1 MKDKVLSFLFA
12 GIITITSPSIFASGI
27 PVVDVAAIA
36 KTVEE
41 GLNRAAEAARQ
52 LEQLKQQY
60 EQTIRYA
67 EEQKKRLEGFTDFSN
82 GFDSAS
88 SYMKDSLSTITNSAK
103 SDLSSLRSQ
112 YDLSDLSSNVAET
125 QQKYDAILAKIK
137 FYENF
142 NNEMQE
148 RAKRLTTLQKEFA
161 SADTPQKKADL
172 SNQLNTEKLTM
183 ELQLKQYDIAER
195 QLENERKA
203 QYETYVR
210 QKRRDL
216 S

>member
-1 MKDKVLSFLFA
+1 MALIA
-12 GIITITSPSIFASGI
+12 HP
-27 PVVDVAAIA
+27 AI
-36 KTVEE
+36 
-41 GLNRAAEAARQ
+41 
-52 LEQLKQQY
+52 
-60 EQTIRYA
+60 
-67 EEQKKRLEGFTDFSN
+67 
-82 GFDSAS
+82 
-88 SYMKDSLSTITNSAK
+88 STITNSAK

-112 YDLSDLSSNVAET
+112 YDLSSNIAET

-142 NNEMQE
+142 NDEMQE

-195 QLENERKA
+195 QLIASENA
-203 QYETYVR
+203 R
-210 QKRRDL
+210 QEAVSREKFKL
-216 S
+216 MMQ

>member
-1 MKDKVLSFLFA
+1 
-12 GIITITSPSIFASGI
+12 
-27 PVVDVAAIA
+27 
-36 KTVEE
+36 
-41 GLNRAAEAARQ
+41 
-52 LEQLKQQY
+52 
-60 EQTIRYA
+60 
-67 EEQKKRLEGFTDFSN
+67 
-82 GFDSAS
+82 
-88 SYMKDSLSTITNSAK
+88 
-103 SDLSSLRSQ
+103 
-112 YDLSDLSSNVAET
+112 
-125 QQKYDAILAKIK
+125 
-137 FYENF
+137 

-210 QKRRDL
+210 
-216 S
+216 

>member
-1 MKDKVLSFLFA
+1 MKKLLTILLS
-12 GIITITSPSIFASGI
+12 GILIVTSPSLFAGI
-27 PVVDVAAIA
+27 PVVDAASIA

-41 GLNRAAEAARQ
+41 GLNRAAEAAKQ

-60 EQTIRYA
+60 EQAIKYA
-67 EEQKKRLEGFTDFSN
+67 EEQKKRLEGFTDLSH
-82 GFDSAS
+82 GFDSTS
-88 SYMKDSLSTITNSAK
+88 SYMKDSLSSITNSAK
-103 SDLSSLRSQ
+103 SNLNSLRSQ
-112 YDLSDLSSNVAET
+112 YELSSNVAET
-125 QQKYDAILAKIK
+125 QQRYDAILAKIK

-183 ELQLKQYDIAER
+183 ELQLKQYDIAEK
-195 QLENERKA
+195 QLEAERKA
-203 QYETYVR
+203 QHEAVVNQLMDRLT
-210 QKRRDL
+210 
-216 S
+216 

>member
-1 MKDKVLSFLFA
+1 MKKLLTIVLS
-12 GIITITSPSIFASGI
+12 GILTVTSPSLFASGI
-27 PVVDVAAIA
+27 PVVDAASIA

-41 GLNRAAEAARQ
+41 GLNRAAEAAKQ

-60 EQTIRYA
+60 EQAIKYA
-67 EEQKKRLEGFTDFSN
+67 EEQKKRLEGFTDFSH
-82 GFDSAS
+82 GFDSTS
-88 SYMKDSLSTITNSAK
+88 SYMKDSLSSITNSAK
-103 SDLSSLRSQ
+103 SNLNSLRSQ
-112 YDLSDLSSNVAET
+112 YELSSNVAET
-125 QQKYDAILAKIK
+125 QQRYDAILAKIK

-148 RAKRLTTLQKEFA
+148 RAKRITNLQKDFA

-203 QYETYVR
+203 QYEAYIR

>member
-1 MKDKVLSFLFA
+1 
-12 GIITITSPSIFASGI
+12 
-27 PVVDVAAIA
+27 
-36 KTVEE
+36 
-41 GLNRAAEAARQ
+41 
-52 LEQLKQQY
+52 
-60 EQTIRYA
+60 
-67 EEQKKRLEGFTDFSN
+67 
-82 GFDSAS
+82 
-88 SYMKDSLSTITNSAK
+88 
-103 SDLSSLRSQ
+103 LRSQ
-112 YDLSDLSSNVAET
+112 YDLSSNIAET

-195 QLENERKA
+195 QLIASENA
-203 QYETYVR
+203 R
-210 QKRRDL
+210 QEAVSREKFKL
-216 S
+216 MMQ

>member
-1 MKDKVLSFLFA
+1 MKKLLTILLS
-12 GIITITSPSIFASGI
+12 GILTITSPSLFAGI
-27 PVVDVAAIA
+27 PVVDAASIA

-41 GLNRAAEAARQ
+41 GLNRAAEAAKQ

-60 EQTIRYA
+60 EQAIKYA
-67 EEQKKRLEGFTDFSN
+67 EEQKKRLEGFTDFSH
-82 GFDSAS
+82 GFDSTS
-88 SYMKDSLSTITNSAK
+88 SYMKDSLSSITNSAK
-103 SDLSSLRSQ
+103 SNLNSLRSQ
-112 YDLSDLSSNVAET
+112 YELSSNVAET
-125 QQKYDAILAKIK
+125 QQRYDAILAKIK

-148 RAKRLTTLQKEFA
+148 RAKRLTTLQREFA

-195 QLENERKA
+195 QLIESENA
-203 QYETYVR
+203 R
-210 QKRRDL
+210 QEAVGREKFSL
-216 S
+216 MMQ

>member
-1 MKDKVLSFLFA
+1 MKKLLTIVLS
-12 GIITITSPSIFASGI
+12 GILTVTSPSLFASI
-27 PVVDVAAIA
+27 PVIDASSIA

-41 GLNRAAEAARQ
+41 GLNRAAEAAKQ

-60 EQTIRYA
+60 EQAIKYA
-67 EEQKKRLEGFTDFSN
+67 EEQKKRLEGFTDFSH
-82 GFDSAS
+82 GFDSTS
-88 SYMKDSLSTITNSAK
+88 SYMKDSLSSITNSAK
-103 SDLSSLRSQ
+103 SNLNSLRSQ
-112 YDLSDLSSNVAET
+112 YELSSNVAET
-125 QQKYDAILAKIK
+125 QQRYDAILAKIK

-148 RAKRLTTLQKEFA
+148 RAKRITNLQKDFA

-203 QYETYVR
+203 QYEAYIR

>member
-1 MKDKVLSFLFA
+1 MKKLLTIVLS
-12 GIITITSPSIFASGI
+12 GILTVTSPSLFASI
-27 PVVDVAAIA
+27 PVVDASSIA

-41 GLNRAAEAARQ
+41 GLNRAAEAAKQ

-60 EQTIRYA
+60 EQAIKYA
-67 EEQKKRLEGFTDFSN
+67 EEQKKRLEGFTDFSH
-82 GFDSAS
+82 GFDSTS
-88 SYMKDSLSTITNSAK
+88 SYMKDSLSSITNSAK
-103 SDLSSLRSQ
+103 SNLNSLRSQ
-112 YDLSDLSSNVAET
+112 YELSSNAAET
-125 QQKYDAILAKIK
+125 QQRYDAILAKIK

-148 RAKRLTTLQKEFA
+148 RAKRITNLQKDFA

-203 QYETYVR
+203 QYEAYIR

>member
-112 YDLSDLSSNVAET
+112 YDLSSNVAET

-161 SADTPQKKADL
+161 SADTPQKKKADL

>member
-1 MKDKVLSFLFA
+1 MKKLLTIVLS
-12 GIITITSPSIFASGI
+12 GILTVTSPSLFASI
-27 PVVDVAAIA
+27 PVVDASSIA

-41 GLNRAAEAARQ
+41 GLNRAAEAAKQ

-60 EQTIRYA
+60 EQAIKYA
-67 EEQKKRLEGFTDFSN
+67 EEQKKRLEGFTDFSH
-82 GFDSAS
+82 GFDSTS
-88 SYMKDSLSTITNSAK
+88 SYMKDSLSSITNSAK
-103 SDLSSLRSQ
+103 SNLNSLRSQ
-112 YDLSDLSSNVAET
+112 YELSSNVAET
-125 QQKYDAILAKIK
+125 QQRYDAILAKIK

-148 RAKRLTTLQKEFA
+148 RAKRITNLQKDFA

-203 QYETYVR
+203 QYEAYIR

>member
-1 MKDKVLSFLFA
+1 MKKLLTILLS
-12 GIITITSPSIFASGI
+12 GILIVTSPSLFASGI
-27 PVVDVAAIA
+27 PVVDAASIA

-41 GLNRAAEAARQ
+41 GLNRAAEAAKQ

-60 EQTIRYA
+60 EQAIKYA
-67 EEQKKRLEGFTDFSN
+67 EEQKKRLEGFTDFSH
-82 GFDSAS
+82 GFDSTS
-88 SYMKDSLSTITNSAK
+88 SYMKDSLSSITNSAK
-103 SDLSSLRSQ
+103 SNLNSLRSQ
-112 YDLSDLSSNVAET
+112 YELSSNVAET
-125 QQKYDAILAKIK
+125 QQRYDAILAKIK

-183 ELQLKQYDIAER
+183 ELQLKQYDIAEK
-195 QLENERKA
+195 QLEAERKA
-203 QYETYVR
+203 QHEAVVNQLMDRLT
-210 QKRRDL
+210 
-216 S
+216 

>member
-1 MKDKVLSFLFA
+1 MKDKVLSFLLA

-27 PVVDVAAIA
+27 PVVDVTAIA

-60 EQTIRYA
+60 EQTIKYA

-82 GFDSAS
+82 GFNDAS
-88 SYMKDSLSTITNSAK
+88 NYMKDSLSTITDSAK
-103 SDLSSLRSQ
+103 SDLNSLRSQ
-112 YDLSDLSSNVAET
+112 YNLSSDVVET
-125 QQKYDAILAKIK
+125 QQRYDAILAKIK

-142 NNEMQE
+142 NTQMQE
-148 RAKRLTTLQKEFA
+148 RAKRLTNLQKEF
-161 SADTPQKKADL
+161 SNADTPQKKADL

-195 QLENERKA
+195 QMQFEQEAAYESRRINIVNEMLRH
-203 QYETYVR
+203 
-210 QKRRDL
+210 
-216 S
+216 

>member
-1 MKDKVLSFLFA
+1 
-12 GIITITSPSIFASGI
+12 
-27 PVVDVAAIA
+27 
-36 KTVEE
+36 
-41 GLNRAAEAARQ
+41 
-52 LEQLKQQY
+52 
-60 EQTIRYA
+60 
-67 EEQKKRLEGFTDFSN
+67 
-82 GFDSAS
+82 
-88 SYMKDSLSTITNSAK
+88 
-103 SDLSSLRSQ
+103 
-112 YDLSDLSSNVAET
+112 
-125 QQKYDAILAKIK
+125 
-137 FYENF
+137 
-142 NNEMQE
+142 
-148 RAKRLTTLQKEFA
+148 

>member
-1 MKDKVLSFLFA
+1 MKYKVLSFLLA
-12 GIITITSPSIFASGI
+12 GIITVTSPSIFASGI
-27 PVVDVAAIA
+27 PVVDVTAIA

-60 EQTIRYA
+60 EQTIKYA

-82 GFDSAS
+82 GFNDAS
-88 SYMKDSLSTITNSAK
+88 NYMKDSLSTITDSAK
-103 SDLSSLRSQ
+103 SDLNSLRSQ
-112 YDLSDLSSNVAET
+112 YNLSSDVVET
-125 QQKYDAILAKIK
+125 QQRYDAILAKIK

-142 NNEMQE
+142 NTQMQE
-148 RAKRLTTLQKEFA
+148 RAKRLTNLQKEF
-161 SADTPQKKADL
+161 SNADTPQKKADL

-195 QLENERKA
+195 QMKFEQEAAYESQRINIVNEMLRH
-203 QYETYVR
+203 
-210 QKRRDL
+210 
-216 S
+216 

>member
-1 MKDKVLSFLFA
+1 MKKLLTILLS
-12 GIITITSPSIFASGI
+12 GILTVTSPSLFASGI
-27 PVVDVAAIA
+27 PVVDAASIA

-41 GLNRAAEAARQ
+41 GLNRAAEAAKQ

-60 EQTIRYA
+60 EQAIKYA
-67 EEQKKRLEGFTDFSN
+67 EEQKKRLEGFTDFSH
-82 GFDSAS
+82 GFDSTS
-88 SYMKDSLSTITNSAK
+88 SYMKDSLSSITNSAK
-103 SDLSSLRSQ
+103 SNLNSLRSQ
-112 YDLSDLSSNVAET
+112 YELSSNVAET
-125 QQKYDAILAKIK
+125 QQRYDAILAKIK

-183 ELQLKQYDIAER
+183 ELQLKQYDIAEK
-195 QLENERKA
+195 QLEAERKA
-203 QYETYVR
+203 QHEAVVNQLMDRLT
-210 QKRRDL
+210 
-216 S
+216 

>member
-1 MKDKVLSFLFA
+1 
-12 GIITITSPSIFASGI
+12 
-27 PVVDVAAIA
+27 
-36 KTVEE
+36 
-41 GLNRAAEAARQ
+41 
-52 LEQLKQQY
+52 
-60 EQTIRYA
+60 
-67 EEQKKRLEGFTDFSN
+67 
-82 GFDSAS
+82 
-88 SYMKDSLSTITNSAK
+88 
-103 SDLSSLRSQ
+103 
-112 YDLSDLSSNVAET
+112 
-125 QQKYDAILAKIK
+125 IK

-142 NNEMQE
+142 NNEMHE
-148 RAKRLTTLQKEFA
+148 RAERLTTLQKEFA

>member
-27 PVVDVAAIA
+27 PVVDVTAIIA

-82 GFDSAS
+82 GF
-88 SYMKDSLSTITNSAK
+88 
-103 SDLSSLRSQ
+103 
-112 YDLSDLSSNVAET
+112 
-125 QQKYDAILAKIK
+125 
-137 FYENF
+137 
-142 NNEMQE
+142 
-148 RAKRLTTLQKEFA
+148 
-161 SADTPQKKADL
+161 
-172 SNQLNTEKLTM
+172 
-183 ELQLKQYDIAER
+183 
-195 QLENERKA
+195 
-203 QYETYVR
+203 
-210 QKRRDL
+210 
-216 S
+216 

>member
-12 GIITITSPSIFASGI
+12 GIITITSPSIFASI

-112 YDLSDLSSNVAET
+112 YDLSSNVAET

>member
-1 MKDKVLSFLFA
+1 MKYNVLSIVLA
-12 GIITITSPSIFASGI
+12 GIITVTSPSIFASGI

-41 GLNRAAEAARQ
+41 GLNRAAEAAKQ

-60 EQTIRYA
+60 EQTIKYA
-67 EEQKKRLEGFTDFSN
+67 EEQKQRLEGFTDFSN
-82 GFDSAS
+82 GFDNAS

-112 YDLSDLSSNVAET
+112 YDLSSNVTET

-148 RAKRLTTLQKEFA
+148 RAKRLTSLQKEFA
-161 SADTPQKKADL
+161 SADTPQKKTDL

-195 QLENERKA
+195 QLVESENA
-203 QYETYVR
+203 R
-210 QKRRDL
+210 QEAVGREKFNL
-216 S
+216 MMQ

>member
-1 MKDKVLSFLFA
+1 MKKLLTILLS
-12 GIITITSPSIFASGI
+12 GILIVTSPSLFAGI
-27 PVVDVAAIA
+27 PVVDAASIA

-41 GLNRAAEAARQ
+41 GLNRAAEAAKQ

-60 EQTIRYA
+60 EQAIKYA
-67 EEQKKRLEGFTDFSN
+67 EEQKKRLEGFTDFSH
-82 GFDSAS
+82 GFDSTS
-88 SYMKDSLSTITNSAK
+88 SYMKDSLSSITNSAK
-103 SDLSSLRSQ
+103 SNLNSLRSQ
-112 YDLSDLSSNVAET
+112 YELSSNVAET
-125 QQKYDAILAKIK
+125 QQRYDAILAKIK

-183 ELQLKQYDIAER
+183 ELQLKQYDIAEK
-195 QLENERKA
+195 QLEAERKA
-203 QYETYVR
+203 QHEAVVNQLMDRLT
-210 QKRRDL
+210 
-216 S
+216 

>member
-12 GIITITSPSIFASGI
+12 GIITITSPSIFAGI

-112 YDLSDLSSNVAET
+112 YDLSSNVAET

>member
-1 MKDKVLSFLFA
+1 
-12 GIITITSPSIFASGI
+12 
-27 PVVDVAAIA
+27 
-36 KTVEE
+36 
-41 GLNRAAEAARQ
+41 
-52 LEQLKQQY
+52 
-60 EQTIRYA
+60 
-67 EEQKKRLEGFTDFSN
+67 
-82 GFDSAS
+82 
-88 SYMKDSLSTITNSAK
+88 
-103 SDLSSLRSQ
+103 
-112 YDLSDLSSNVAET
+112 AET

>member
-82 GFDSAS
+82 GF
-88 SYMKDSLSTITNSAK
+88 
-103 SDLSSLRSQ
+103 
-112 YDLSDLSSNVAET
+112 
-125 QQKYDAILAKIK
+125 
-137 FYENF
+137 
-142 NNEMQE
+142 
-148 RAKRLTTLQKEFA
+148 
-161 SADTPQKKADL
+161 
-172 SNQLNTEKLTM
+172 
-183 ELQLKQYDIAER
+183 
-195 QLENERKA
+195 
-203 QYETYVR
+203 
-210 QKRRDL
+210 
-216 S
+216 

>member
-1 MKDKVLSFLFA
+1 MKKLLTILLS
-12 GIITITSPSIFASGI
+12 GILTITSPSLFAGI
-27 PVVDVAAIA
+27 PVVDAASIA

-41 GLNRAAEAARQ
+41 GLNRAAEAAKQ

-60 EQTIRYA
+60 EQAIKYA
-67 EEQKKRLEGFTDFSN
+67 EEQKKRLEGFTDFSH
-82 GFDSAS
+82 GFDSTS
-88 SYMKDSLSTITNSAK
+88 SYMKDSLSSITNSAK
-103 SDLSSLRSQ
+103 SNLNSLRSQ
-112 YDLSDLSSNVAET
+112 YELSSNVAET

-203 QYETYVR
+203 QYEAYIR

>member
-12 GIITITSPSIFASGI
+12 GIITVTSPSILASGI
-27 PVVDVAAIA
+27 PVVDVTAIA

-112 YDLSDLSSNVAET
+112 YDLSSNIAET

-195 QLENERKA
+195 QLIASENA
-203 QYETYVR
+203 R
-210 QKRRDL
+210 QEAVSREKFKL
-216 S
+216 MMQ

>member
-1 MKDKVLSFLFA
+1 MKKLLTILLS
-12 GIITITSPSIFASGI
+12 GILTITSPSLFAGI
-27 PVVDVAAIA
+27 PVVDAASIA

-41 GLNRAAEAARQ
+41 GLNRAAEAAKQ

-60 EQTIRYA
+60 EQAIKYA
-67 EEQKKRLEGFTDFSN
+67 EEQKKRLEGFTDFSH
-82 GFDSAS
+82 GFDSTS
-88 SYMKDSLSTITNSAK
+88 SYMKDSLSSITNSAK
-103 SDLSSLRSQ
+103 SNLNSLRSQ
-112 YDLSDLSSNVAET
+112 YELSSNVAET
-125 QQKYDAILAKIK
+125 QQRYDAILAKIK

-148 RAKRLTTLQKEFA
+148 RAKRLTTLQREFA

-195 QLENERKA
+195 QLIESENARQEAVGRERFSLMM
-203 QYETYVR
+203 Q
-210 QKRRDL
+210 
-216 S
+216 

>member
-1 MKDKVLSFLFA
+1 
-12 GIITITSPSIFASGI
+12 
-27 PVVDVAAIA
+27 
-36 KTVEE
+36 
-41 GLNRAAEAARQ
+41 
-52 LEQLKQQY
+52 
-60 EQTIRYA
+60 
-67 EEQKKRLEGFTDFSN
+67 
-82 GFDSAS
+82 
-88 SYMKDSLSTITNSAK
+88 MKDSLSTITNSAK
-103 SDLSSLRSQ
+103 SDLSSLRSH
-112 YDLSDLSSNVAET
+112 LSSNIAET

-195 QLENERKA
+195 QLIASENA
-203 QYETYVR
+203 R
-210 QKRRDL
+210 QEAVSREKFKL
-216 S
+216 MMQ

>member
-12 GIITITSPSIFASGI
+12 GIITVTSPSIFASGI
-27 PVVDVAAIA
+27 PVVDVTAIA

-88 SYMKDSLSTITNSAK
+88 SYMKDSLSTITNSANQILALCDRNMTYQATLQRRNK
-103 SDLSSLRSQ
+103 NMMQSWLRSN
-112 YDLSDLSSNVAET
+112 SM
-125 QQKYDAILAKIK
+125 KI
-137 FYENF
+137 
-142 NNEMQE
+142 
-148 RAKRLTTLQKEFA
+148 
-161 SADTPQKKADL
+161 S
-172 SNQLNTEKLTM
+172 TM
-183 ELQLKQYDIAER
+183 KC
-195 QLENERKA
+195 RKGL
-203 QYETYVR
+203 
-210 QKRRDL
+210 RD
-216 S
+216 

>member
-12 GIITITSPSIFASGI
+12 GIITVTSPSIFASGI
-27 PVVDVAAIA
+27 PVVDVTAIA

-41 GLNRAAEAARQ
+41 GLNNRAAEAARQ

-112 YDLSDLSSNVAET
+112 YDLSSNIAET

-142 NNEMQE
+142 NDEMQE

-195 QLENERKA
+195 QLIASENA
-203 QYETYVR
+203 R
-210 QKRRDL
+210 QEAVSREKFKL
-216 S
+216 MMQ

>member
-1 MKDKVLSFLFA
+1 MKYKVLSFLLA
-12 GIITITSPSIFASGI
+12 GIITVTSPSIFASGI
-27 PVVDVAAIA
+27 PVVDVTAIA

-60 EQTIRYA
+60 EQTIKYA

-82 GFDSAS
+82 GFNDAS
-88 SYMKDSLSTITNSAK
+88 NYMKDSLSTITDSAK
-103 SDLSSLRSQ
+103 SDLNSLRSQ
-112 YDLSDLSSNVAET
+112 YNLSSDVVET
-125 QQKYDAILAKIK
+125 QQRYDAILAKIK

-142 NNEMQE
+142 NTQMQE
-148 RAKRLTTLQKEFA
+148 RAKRLTNLQKEF
-161 SADTPQKKADL
+161 SNADTPQKKADL

-195 QLENERKA
+195 QMKFEQEA
-203 QYETYVR
+203 A
-210 QKRRDL
+210 
-216 S
+216 

>member
-1 MKDKVLSFLFA
+1 MKYKVLSFLLA
-12 GIITITSPSIFASGI
+12 GIITVTSPSIFASGI
-27 PVVDVAAIA
+27 PVVDVTAIA

-60 EQTIRYA
+60 EQTIKYA

-82 GFDSAS
+82 GFNDAS
-88 SYMKDSLSTITNSAK
+88 NYMKDSLSTITDSAK
-103 SDLSSLRSQ
+103 SDLNSLRSQ
-112 YDLSDLSSNVAET
+112 YNLSSDVVET
-125 QQKYDAILAKIK
+125 QQRYDAILAKIK

-142 NNEMQE
+142 NTQMQE
-148 RAKRLTTLQKEFA
+148 RAKRLTNLQKEF
-161 SADTPQKKADL
+161 SNADTPQKKADL

-195 QLENERKA
+195 QMKFEQEA
-203 QYETYVR
+203 AYESR
-210 QKRRDL
+210 
-216 S
+216 

>member
-1 MKDKVLSFLFA
+1 
-12 GIITITSPSIFASGI
+12 
-27 PVVDVAAIA
+27 
-36 KTVEE
+36 
-41 GLNRAAEAARQ
+41 
-52 LEQLKQQY
+52 
-60 EQTIRYA
+60 
-67 EEQKKRLEGFTDFSN
+67 N

-112 YDLSDLSSNVAET
+112 YDLSSNVAET
-125 QQKYDAILAKIK
+125 QKKYDAILAKIK

-195 QLENERKA
+195 QLEAEQKA
-203 QYETYVR
+203 QHQAIVNQLMDRLT
-210 QKRRDL
+210 
-216 S
+216 